1 MCHMSSP
8 DEMRIGNADREA
20 AQNALQRHLTEGR
33 LDLDEYGERSMR
45 AAQARTRAELAALFT
60 DLPEPHPVLQPATSA
75 PVASSWQQTAGRSTG
90 PLFGRVG
97 ETAAALAPL
106 VAIALFFLVWHS
118 WLVFL
123 LVPVAGAVVYGN
135 RPDRAQRRHR
145 RYRRLG
151 C

>member
-1 MCHMSSP
+1 MSTP
-8 DEMRIGNADREA
+8 DEIRIGSTDREA

-60 DLPEPHPVLQPATSA
+60 DLPEPHPPLRPATSVPSA
-75 PVASSWQQTAGRSTG
+75 RPWQQVAGRSTA
-90 PLFGRVG
+90 PLLGRAG

-106 VAIALFFLVWHS
+106 VAVALFFLVWHS

-123 LVPVAGAVVYGN
+123 LVPLTGAVVYGN
-135 RPDRAQRRHR
+135 RYDRPRRRHR